1 MNLVS
6 IHLSLSQVALRLETN
21 MPQAAEETDDQAEAE
36 LPSKKKKKKKKKDKN
51 APKKPNSPYMFYMKG
66 NRKRVKEENPN
77 ATFGELGRIIGEEW
91 SKS

>member
-1 MNLVS
+1 
-6 IHLSLSQVALRLETN
+6 

-77 ATFGELGRIIGEEW
+77 ATFGELGRIIGDEW